1 MTGPQRNGVEAA
13 IALLVALGE
22 SNGEARA
29 SALRHKIGA
38 PRASFHRIVRTLA
51 AAGIVEA
58 PRGALRVGPL
68 AEALISAHAEAVKRE
83 GRRRTPRGV
92 RPQRRPALAR
102 AAEAGESGL
111 IALSRPGRTR
121 RCGRFRIG
129 FSNAS
134 MSNPWRVALVH
145 GIEYA
150 AANLEDSIERLVVLH
165 AHDDCRRQQ
174 ADIERMTADGV
185 DGLIVS
191 AVTPRAAG
199 EAICAAMAKG
209 VAVVL
214 VDRGVEPCV
223 PRTSFVTTD
232 DAAIGRV
239 TATWLAETLEGKG
252 AIVALAGDGAAEPAR
267 IRLAAAQAV
276 FAECAG
282 LKTLQT
288 EWTGWRREEGRAIMR
303 AALARWGPEIVG
315 VWCDSGL
322 QGAGSLQA
330 FVEAGYR
337 AGEIPPHTGGDLNLA
352 YKLAIRWQAPL
363 AAVDYPPAMGI
374 KALEVLLAALR
385 GGWTPSTVKVASEV
399 IVTKG
404 AATRSVSP
412 DLWAEDHVRWDLP
425 DDLILASGLGP
436 AYNPRSFRIH
446 YSGNIYNRSAAQAV
460 PGARA

>member
-1 MTGPQRNGVEAA
+1 MAGSQRNGVDAA
-13 IALLVALGE
+13 IALLVALAD
-22 SNGEARA
+22 SNGEAKT
-29 SALRHKIGA
+29 SALRRKVGA

-58 PRGALRVGPL
+58 PRGLLRAGPL
-68 AEALISAHAEAVKRE
+68 AEALISANADAVRRSDQGQAQRGSRSHGCPAVSRTAEASE
-83 GRRRTPRGV
+83 P
-92 RPQRRPALAR
+92 
-102 AAEAGESGL
+102 GL
-111 IALSRPGRTR
+111 IALSRPHVAR
-121 RCGRFRIG
+121 RSGRFRIG

-134 MSNPWRVALVH
+134 MNNAWRVALVH

-150 AANLEDSIERLVVLH
+150 AANLEDSIERLIVLH
-165 AHDDCRRQQ
+165 AQDDPSQQ
-174 ADIERMTADGV
+174 EADIDRMIAQDI

-191 AVTPRAAG
+191 AVAPRMAG
-199 EAICAAMAKG
+199 DAISRAMARG

-214 VDRGVEPCV
+214 VDRGVEACV

-232 DAAIGRV
+232 DATIGRV
-239 TATWLAETLEGKG
+239 TATWLAEKLEGKG
-252 AIVALAGDGAAEPAR
+252 SIVLLAGDCAAEPAQT
-267 IRLAAAQAV
+267 RLAAAQSV
-276 FAECAG
+276 FAGFAG
-282 LKTLQT
+282 VTALETA
-288 EWTGWRREEGRAIMR
+288 WTGWRREAGRSLMR
-303 AALARWGPEIVG
+303 AALERWGTKIAG

-330 FVEAGYR
+330 FVDAGYR
-337 AGEIPPHTGGDLNLA
+337 VGEIPPHTGGDLNLA

-363 AAVDYPPAMGI
+363 AAVDYPPSMGI

-385 GGWTPSTVKVASEV
+385 GCWTPRSVKVASEI

-404 AATRSVSP
+404 SATRSVSP

-446 YSGNIYNRSAAQAV
+446 YPGNVYNRSAALAA
-460 PGARA
+460 PRARA